1 MPAYDDQIILYEPLH
16 GDRAVE
22 LMYWQHREKPRLQAL
37 VRALAKGAQRLEDTI
52 WAVIVGSTTIAGAE
66 GANLDRWGRIVGEER
81 GDLDEADYRRF
92 ISLRMRVNTEFQSED
107 TTWEILRGAVGP
119 VPVRRYLVADGIVW
133 VVQSDDW
140 LDDSVKAH
148 TGALIRDFRA
158 AGYYAAVVEQ
168 VPAVEFRL
176 GSVAE
181 PGSTFGSIA
190 DPGDSVLGRLIFAG
204 RGR

>member
-1 MPAYDDQIILYEPLH
+1 MPAYDDHLILFEPQH

-37 VRALAKGAQRLEDTI
+37 VRALAKGAQLLEDTI
-52 WAVIVGSTTIAGAE
+52 WAVIIGSTTIAGAE
-66 GANLDRWGRIVGEER
+66 GANLDRWGRLVGEER

-92 ISLRMRVNTEFQSED
+92 IGLRVRVNTEFQNED
-107 TTWEILRGAVGP
+107 ATYEILSGAAYPYP
-119 VPVRRYLVADGIVW
+119 VSRNLVADGLIW

-140 LDDSVKAH
+140 LDDSVMAH

-158 AGYYAAVVEQ
+158 AGMYAAVVEQ

-181 PGSTFGSIA
+181 PGTTFGSIA
-190 DPGDSVLGRLIFAG
+190 DPGDSVLGRLIYNG